1 MTAPLGSYTFLPW
14 LRQGISRTVT
24 AADHDKSVR
33 FRATTPVE
41 LSLTGQPLPGTGAL
55 ATTVKR
61 NVELY
66 GPGEV
71 VGIETR
77 AVIRTDPRPWITD
90 VEPNYL
96 AHIEFYDEDFPW
108 RYTPAAP
115 NSLAL
120 RPWITLVVLKEGA
133 EFDEGTTIA
142 GRPLPFITVK
152 DFTNTFPKAG
162 DLWAW
167 AHVHTNVHLGASAA
181 ELLVGDAAAAVARL
195 ETTLATNRDLGYSR
209 IVCPRRLDTNTAY
222 HAFLVPTFERGRL
235 AGLGK
240 DPDIAE
246 YATQSAW
253 EDYGARPETPSMP
266 YYYRW
271 YFRTGGEGDFESLV
285 RLLKWKTVDARV
297 GTRNMNV
304 LDPGSN
310 VGPIDD
316 AALDLDGVLRLSGA
330 LRAPDGALTEAQK
343 KDRKKYDTWWGTT
356 YPREWQEK
364 FAAFVNLGDQFTKN
378 AAEQAKQDAGI
389 PKADPEDVDPIV
401 TAPIYGE
408 WQALQHRLLVDPDG
422 APLDPND
429 NWIHNL
435 NLDPQYR
442 VPGGFGGDVVRKH
455 QEDYMEAAWKQVGD
469 VLQHNQK
476 ARVAAAAM
484 HLGEA
489 AHAKTIA
496 AVAAQP
502 TRVLSLTAAV
512 QSRFLASDV
521 TLRHSRQQSLTPAV
535 LTSSTM
541 RRVARPNGPI
551 ARRLNLGAGPHAN
564 AMLEAVNEG
573 KITAAPP
580 KQAPAGLT
588 TVEGA
593 ATAAAPKRRW
603 PPEWLIKL
611 DRRFPWLRWL
621 LLGLAVL
628 LLILALVASPVLL
641 LFVCAFL
648 ALAALAAAVALALA
662 GRAPNIDEVIGP
674 DLDNEASI
682 DRLPA
687 GPGFEF
693 GIDKPSGGATGSDN
707 EAARRFKLALKDW
720 AKFAGED
727 EKAGREVPLTK
738 IDLSQASAA
747 AVAAVRPL
755 LTIPRRFLAGV
766 DLADHVTSQIVELF
780 DEIKYYPRIDE
791 PMYRPLKG
799 LSDDHFVPNLNLIER
814 DTVVALKT
822 NQKFIEAYMVG
833 VNHEFSRELL
843 WREYPTDMRGTYF
856 RQFWDITSQLAAT
869 TGGRDERDKLYDI
882 LPIHRWPRRS
892 RLGEH
897 DNREPDPSQQGE
909 EIVLVVRG
917 ELLKKY
923 PNTVV
928 YAHKAEWARKDNGQ
942 PDFGKERE
950 LAELPGAE
958 LEKPPPTKVQTP
970 IYEAKVD
977 PDIYFF
983 GFALSEEDVKGEE
996 NNAAKPG
1003 WFFVLK
1009 ERPGEA
1015 RFGFDISRPAGEK
1028 IVTVNDLTWAEAGA
1042 TPGKFLEAQAMSVI
1056 SLNPPGID
1064 EKEKQDQHNDDLKVV
1079 TAPVSAA
1086 RWGYLMY
1093 QMPVMVAVHAAEMLG
1108 TRETY

>member
-14 LRQGISRTVT
+14 LRQGISRTI
-24 AADHDKSVR
+24 AEADEDKNVR
-33 FRATTPVE
+33 FRATTAVE
-41 LSLTGQPLPGTGAL
+41 LSLTGQPLPGMAAL

-71 VGIETR
+71 VGIEPR
-77 AVIRTDPRPWITD
+77 AIIRTDPRPWITD

-108 RYTPAAP
+108 RYTPARP
-115 NSLAL
+115 NGLVL

-133 EFDEGTTIA
+133 EFDEGTSIA
-142 GRPLPFITVK
+142 GRPLPFISI
-152 DFTNTFPKAG
+152 KAG
-162 DLWAW
+162 FGDVFPAAKDLWAW
-167 AHVHTNVHLGASAA
+167 AHVHTNTHLGASAA
-181 ELLVGDAAAAVARL
+181 ELVIGDAAAAATRL
-195 ETTLATNRDLGYSR
+195 ETALSANRDLGYSR
-209 IVCPRRLDTNTAY
+209 IVCPRRLKANTAY
-222 HAFLVPTFERGRL
+222 HAFLIPTFERGRL

-253 EDYGARPETPSMP
+253 EDYGARPEMPSMP

-297 GTRNMNV
+297 GYRNMNV

-310 VGPIDD
+310 IDPIDD
-316 AALDLDGVLRLSGA
+316 PVLELDGVLRLGGA
-330 LRAPDGALTEAQK
+330 LRAPDAALTDKQI
-343 KDRKKYDTWWGTT
+343 KDRKKYETWWAKQP
-356 YPREWQEK
+356 YPHEWQRK
-364 FAAFVNLGDQFTKN
+364 VAAFVNLGDQFTTN
-378 AAEQAKQDAGI
+378 TAKEA
-389 PKADPEDVDPIV
+389 KADADIPPADPDDVDPIV

-408 WQALQHRLLVDPDG
+408 WQALQHRLLVDPTG

-442 VPGGFGGDVVRKH
+442 VPAGFGGDVVRKH
-455 QEDYMEAAWKQVGD
+455 QEDYMEAAWKQIGE
-469 VLQHNQK
+469 VLKHNQK
-476 ARVAAAAM
+476 ARVAAAAL

-489 AHAKTIA
+489 LHAKTVA
-496 AVAAQP
+496 AVASQP
-502 TRVLSLTAAV
+502 TRTLSLTAAV
-512 QSRFLASDV
+512 QSRFLMGDV
-521 TLRHSRQQSLTPAV
+521 TLRHLRQQSLVPAV

-541 RRVARPNGPI
+541 RRITRPQGPL
-551 ARRLNLGAGPHAN
+551 ARRLKLTDGPHATS
-564 AMLEAVNEG
+564 MLEAVNEG

-580 KQAPAGLT
+580 KQTPGGLA
-588 TVEGA
+588 TVEGVA
-593 ATAAAPKRRW
+593 KTAAPKRRW

-611 DRRFPWLRWL
+611 DRRLPWLRWL
-621 LLGLAVL
+621 LLALAVL
-628 LLILALVASPVLL
+628 FFILALAVGPAL
-641 LFVCAFL
+641 LFFIV
-648 ALAALAAAVALALA
+648 ALLALAAAVALALA
-662 GRAPNIDEVIGP
+662 GRTPSVDEVIGA
-674 DLDNEASI
+674 DMDNESAV
-682 DRLPA
+682 DRLPN

-693 GIDKPSGGATGSDN
+693 GIDKPAGGATGSDN

-720 AKFAGED
+720 AKFAAED
-727 EKAGREVPLTK
+727 EKAGRNVPLIK
-738 IDLSQASAA
+738 VDLPQASDT
-747 AVAAVRPL
+747 AVTAVRPL
-755 LTIPRRFLAGV
+755 LTIPRRFLTGV
-766 DLADHVTSQIVELF
+766 ELAEHVKVQIVEVF
-780 DEIKYYPRIDE
+780 DEIKHYPRIDD
-791 PMYRPLKG
+791 PMYEALKG

-833 VNHEFSRELL
+833 ANHEFSRELL

-856 RQFWDITSQLAAT
+856 RQFWDIKSQLADT
-869 TGGRDERDKLYDI
+869 TGRDEERDKLYDI
-882 LPIHRWPRRS
+882 PPIHRWPRRS
-892 RLGEH
+892 KLGDH
-897 DNREPDPSQQGE
+897 DNREPDPAQQGE

-928 YAHKAEWARKDNGQ
+928 YAHKAEWHLTNGQ
-942 PDFGKERE
+942 PDFNKERE
-950 LAELPGAE
+950 LSKLEGAE
-958 LEKPPPTKVQTP
+958 LEKPPPDKVQTP

-983 GFALSEEDVKGEE
+983 GFALDEETVKGEE

-1009 ERPGEA
+1009 ERPGEP
-1015 RFGFDISRPAGEK
+1015 RFGFDISRAANEK

-1042 TPGKFLEAQAMSVI
+1042 AEDKFLNPQAIAGI
-1056 SLNPPGID
+1056 SLNAPGVD
-1064 EKEKQDQHNDDLKVV
+1064 EGEKQEQHNDDVKVV
-1079 TAPVSAA
+1079 AAPVSAA
-1086 RWGYLMY
+1086 RWAYLMY

-1108 TRETY
+1108 TRKTY